1 MTRRFLFMTR
11 TREKDYRLFCDS
23 GEPAGYED
31 EQFFSGLLKS
41 SGVNGT
47 ENPFAVLTERNEAFC
62 LVAGGM
68 KTGNKDR
75 EGRPVRFTFCIEF
88 PHNERQIALN
98 AFSLLASKWDEAS
111 ALMSSCIDS
120 DSYRRGEI
128 SFDCVRFTE
137 WLKGSGAGNFR
148 VNVKMPSHSSLSWPK
163 IIAVF
168 MAGILIASLCGMLY
182 AGRISRELEESLR
195 RESESVAR
203 VEAVNEIYYGLK
215 KTAGLMDEVYTYI
228 SMIEDSPENADIIA
242 GSLRTKSQEAG
253 VALNEVTGKISAL
266 GIQSGANN

>member
-31 EQFFSGLLKS
+31 EQIFSGLLKS
-41 SGVNGT
+41 SGINGT
-47 ENPFAVLTERNEAFC
+47 ENPFAVLTERNESFC

-75 EGRPVRFTFCIEF
+75 EGRPVRFSFCIEI
-88 PHNERQIALN
+88 PHSERQIALN
-98 AFSLLASKWDEAS
+98 AFSLLASKWDEATV
-111 ALMSSCIDS
+111 LMSSCVDS

-148 VNVKMPSHSSLSWPK
+148 VNVKTSGHSWLSWPK
-163 IIAVF
+163 IIAAF
-168 MAGILIASLCGMLY
+168 MAGILIASLCGMIY
-182 AGRISRELEESLR
+182 AGRISRELDESLR
-195 RESESVAR
+195 REKESAAKIQ
-203 VEAVNEIYYGLK
+203 AVSDIFDGLK
-215 KTAGLMDEVYTYI
+215 KTAELMDEAYTYI

-242 GSLRTKSQEAG
+242 GNLRTKSKEAG
-253 VALNEVTGKISAL
+253 VALNELAGKISAL
-266 GIQSGANN
+266 GIESGANN